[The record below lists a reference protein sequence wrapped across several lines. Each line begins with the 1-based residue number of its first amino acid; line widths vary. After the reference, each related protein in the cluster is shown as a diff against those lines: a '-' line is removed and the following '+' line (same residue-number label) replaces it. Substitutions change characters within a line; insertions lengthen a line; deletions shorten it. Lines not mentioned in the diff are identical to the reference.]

1 MRILTTNNDITG
13 PTGDKGRMGP
23 RTPGFKGEKGL
34 MGPPGPPGKW
44 EKAISI
50 QGNYPWIMAVAN
62 IQG

>member
-1 MRILTTNNDITG
+1 
-13 PTGDKGRMGP
+13 MGP